1 MVVVRITDMELVE
14 LNRRTMNK
22 KYIALMLIFPLLS
35 VSMFIGKV
43 NAEAPQI
50 EIQEIKVKD
59 TYSREE
65 VYQIASLTADK
76 YGISRHDLLITID
89 QESDFM
95 QYAKGDN
102 GSSLGACQIHKTNG
116 ISSDK
121 RYDPVFCLDWTAK
134 QFVAGK
140 SRLWTGYR
148 LCVLNEVI
156 IHNGKKLECTATGIL

>member
-1 MVVVRITDMELVE
+1 
-14 LNRRTMNK
+14 MNK
-22 KYIALMLIFPLLS
+22 KYIALFLIFPLLS
-35 VSMFIGKV
+35 VSMFFGKV
-43 NAEAPQI
+43 SAEAPEQKLQDI
-50 EIQEIKVKD
+50 PVKENY
-59 TYSREE
+59 TREE
-65 VYQIASLTADK
+65 VYKLAVLTAQE
-76 YGISRHDLLITID
+76 YGIKTHDLLITID
-89 QESDFM
+89 QESNFE
-95 QYAKGDN
+95 QYANGDN

-156 IHNGKKLECTATGIL
+156 IHNGERLKCAATGTL